1 MPVRKMLYDA
11 LSYTDQMRN
20 IWQNLSDDAPE
31 KHVGSDEFFSR
42 FRKTDKL
49 YPVITIVFYY
59 GDQWDGNLDLYD
71 MFGGDRKIVL
81 ARELTKIHEECM
93 VTTLEDALK
102 YYGEDHY
109 PKGEYVLVLEG
120 KKKEEENAELT
131 LEEAVAMA
139 QARKKYGRKFKNVEK
154 FTYSVKDS
162 LFKHL
167 TEEEIQNLRYIPYS
181 NNTEFYLEATILTTE
196 SKIVIPTVECRAP
209 YITFLDTVVYRQEVI
224 NLVDNCL
231 NVLNKYPGIKF
242 GSMERG
248 NNEAGNWEEL

>member
-1 MPVRKMLYDA
+1 MEKKSVQIILQLALAVVVLGLVYWVYTLISTPIKFENEQKQREAAVIERIKDIRTAERTFKSKYQRFTADFDTLINFVLTEQMEGERKKIDE
-11 LSYTDQMRN
+11 
-20 IWQNLSDDAPE
+20 DD
-31 KHVGSDEFFSR
+31 S
-42 FRKTDKL
+42 
-49 YPVITIVFYY
+49 
-59 GDQWDGNLDLYD
+59 
-71 MFGGDRKIVL
+71 
-81 ARELTKIHEECM
+81 
-93 VTTLEDALK
+93 
-102 YYGEDHY
+102 
-109 PKGEYVLVLEG
+109 
-120 KKKEEENAELT
+120 
-131 LEEAVAMA
+131 VAMA
-139 QARKKYGRKFKNVEK
+139 QAKKKYGKKFKNVEK

-167 TEEEIQNLRYIPYS
+167 TEEDIQNLRYIPYS

-248 NNEAGNWEEL
+248 NNEAGNWE